1 MVSTRGG
8 TQFSH
13 AICRQCQ
20 PHVEALA
27 HGVTGSAWARG
38 EASDAVARRRHHADR
53 HAARERWQRERE
65 GSSHRVPRSGR
76 STRPASAPR
85 ASTAFPRPGDGGR
98 SQRRSRAVSPDREA
112 DDTADTTHDSPARR
126 RSLSPRGGATDAP
139 PNATQG
145 H

>member
-1 MVSTRGG
+1 MVSTRDG

-53 HAARERWQRERE
+53 HAARERWQRERD
-65 GSSHRVPRSGR
+65 GSSHGVPRSGR
-76 STRPASAPR
+76 STTTGQRPASLYSLP
-85 ASTAFPRPGDGGR
+85 TAR
-98 SQRRSRAVSPDREA
+98 
-112 DDTADTTHDSPARR
+112 
-126 RSLSPRGGATDAP
+126 
-139 PNATQG
+139 
-145 H
+145 